1 MNKKKVLLSVLA
13 LILVC
18 ALSVTGT
25 LALMK
30 MNTTTPVTNTFIAA
44 GGGELAEGMTLT
56 EHLVAPDANGDY
68 SYAALNADDVPEKVA
83 NAEDADEVF
92 TNSYTVMPGMTL
104 PKDPTITITGKTE
117 APAYLYVE
125 VVGALNG
132 AYQWEMAEGWTEIV
146 GLTGVNGGKVYH
158 YNTILTN
165 AANEPTSFPIIKDD
179 VITIPDDPTV
189 NLNTQ
194 EATLTFYAYLAQANA
209 GDNTQKG
216 AYEACF
222 KTVAPNP

>member
-44 GGGELAEGMTLT
+44 GGGELAEKLTLT

-68 SYAALNADDVPEKVA
+68 FYANKVGDQYNKVDRTQADVVT
-83 NAEDADEVF
+83 

-132 AYQWEMAEGWTEIV
+132 AYEWEMAEGWTKIEDLE
-146 GLTGVNGGKVYH
+146 GAQQGTVYY
-158 YNTILTN
+158 YNTILTG
-165 AANEPTSFPIIKDD
+165 AAGELTSFPIIKGD
-179 VITIPDDPTV
+179 VITIPDDLPEA
-189 NLNTQ
+189 LNTQ
-194 EATLTFYAYLAQANA
+194 KATLTFYAYLAQANA

-222 KTVAPNP
+222 KTATSNP

>member
-18 ALSVTGT
+18 ALSITGT

-44 GGGELAEGMTLT
+44 GGGKLAEELTLT
-56 EHLVAPDANGDY
+56 EHLVAADVNGDY
-68 SYAALNADDVPEKVA
+68 FYVDKTDATQEAAT
-83 NAEDADEVF
+83 DADKVVVQK
-92 TNSYTVMPGMTL
+92 NSYTVMPGMTL

-132 AYQWEMAEGWTEIV
+132 AYQWEMAEGWTEIAN
-146 GLTGVNGGKVYH
+146 LTGVNGGKVYH

-165 AANEPTSFPIIKDD
+165 AAGEPTSFPIIKDNE
-179 VITIPDDPTV
+179 ITIPDDPTAD
-189 NLNTQ
+189 LNTQ